1 MPLKYKWWNG
11 RPTYNLSENSKE
23 NTKEEAEK
31 KERKKKS
38 HIQGK
43 KRKGKEKK

>member
-1 MPLKYKWWNG
+1 MEDQPIICQKIQKKIQKKKQK
-11 RPTYNLSENSKE
+11 R
-23 NTKEEAEK
+23 K
-31 KERKKKS
+31 KEKKS